1 MVLNGH
7 TEEAQMIAT
16 EQRGRDRRKDR
27 RYNCSGHVRIWD
39 AESGVSLS
47 GAILNLSMGGCL
59 IQVQSPGRF
68 ELHSVVEASFQSS
81 YLAFRSMTSVR
92 RIDTRSRLLGI
103 SYRNL
108 SLRGR
113 LDLGELFVD
122 LDALIADGIWKA
134 AASAGHP
141 QPRPT
146 ERRRSSTD
154 AGPFLLPP

>member
-1 MVLNGH
+1 MVWDGH
-7 TEEAQMIAT
+7 AEEAQMIAT
-16 EQRGRDRRKDR
+16 ERRGRDRRRDR

-39 AESGVSLS
+39 TESGVSLS

-68 ELHSVVEASFQSS
+68 ELHSVIEASFQSS
-81 YLAFRSMTSVR
+81 YLAFRSMASVR
-92 RIDTRSRLLGI
+92 RIETRSGLLGI
-103 SYRNL
+103 AYRNL

-122 LDALIADGIWKA
+122 LDALIAEERWNSA
-134 AASAGHP
+134 TSAGHL

-146 ERRRSSTD
+146 GRHRSLTD
-154 AGPFLLPP
+154 VGPFLLLP

>member
-1 MVLNGH
+1 
-7 TEEAQMIAT
+7 
-16 EQRGRDRRKDR
+16 
-27 RYNCSGHVRIWD
+27 
-39 AESGVSLS
+39 
-47 GAILNLSMGGCL
+47 MGGCL

-68 ELHSVVEASFQSS
+68 ELHSIVEASFQSS
-81 YLAFRSMTSVR
+81 YLAFRSMASVR
-92 RIDTRSRLLGI
+92 RIETRSRLLGI
-103 SYRNL
+103 SYKNL

-134 AASAGHP
+134 AGHP